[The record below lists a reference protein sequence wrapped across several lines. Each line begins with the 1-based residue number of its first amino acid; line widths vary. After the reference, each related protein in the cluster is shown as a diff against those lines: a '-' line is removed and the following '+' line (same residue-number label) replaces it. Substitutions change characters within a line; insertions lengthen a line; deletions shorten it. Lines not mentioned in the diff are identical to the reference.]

1 MKKMLRIAAAL
12 AALLAMT
19 NFIGCKNDDDEESG
33 NGLENTYW
41 AMEDFSLDVVENVS
55 LTFKNV
61 GYVHIEDSSKGSVYA
76 ADVESLD
83 YSTMDLT
90 KTNSVDISYS
100 SEKQSFTYVVEGS
113 KITVT
118 SKYTDDDG
126 KEKTEIIE
134 GTLAADK
141 KSFTTKYTDDDGK
154 EVSETYTRIDK
165 APAKATLVIT
175 VTGGSTGGTTGG
187 ETGTTTGFENTYWV
201 CEDVSYENSGVK
213 ITLKNTQYI
222 HIGDSTS
229 GSAYIANVEDYL
241 KGDVVAGTHSVSY
254 PDKGVEFT
262 YTVEGSNVTIKMG
275 EETISAV
282 IAADK
287 NSFTITDGSETHEY
301 TKVAAAPTEA
311 TVTVEVTAAPSTGVN
326 AAWDFN
332 VASLTAVGLDLTNKV
347 KPNADKEIAV
357 TSGSGATLTLLAQTG
372 KSLKIQSAETG
383 GLNVGAGSAE
393 TEVLSITVEGAC
405 TLKFNGKGSSGAT
418 FATTKPN
425 SFSVNGTK
433 VYERASADETSYQD
447 FTYSITEAGTY
458 KIAASGM
465 IFTALT
471 CE

>member
-19 NFIGCKNDDDEESG
+19 NFIGCKNDDDDDGDETVAVTE
-33 NGLENTYW
+33 
-41 AMEDFSLDVVENVS
+41 V
-55 LTFKNV
+55 
-61 GYVHIEDSSKGSVYA
+61 
-76 ADVESLD
+76 
-83 YSTMDLT
+83 
-90 KTNSVDISYS
+90 
-100 SEKQSFTYVVEGS
+100 
-113 KITVT
+113 KITSTVKEVTAGETITLEATVSPENAT
-118 SKYTDDDG
+118 SKTVTWTSDNNEVATVKDGVVTGVKAGEATITASAGGKTDTV
-126 KEKTEIIE
+126 KVTVK
-134 GTLAADK
+134 AAAT
-141 KSFTTKYTDDDGK
+141 SGG
-154 EVSETYTRIDK
+154 ETGGSGSGE
-165 APAKATLVIT
+165 
-175 VTGGSTGGTTGG
+175 TGGSTGGTTGG

-201 CEDVSYENSGVK
+201 LKEVSYENSGVK
-213 ITLKNTQYI
+213 ITLKNAQYI

-275 EETISAV
+275 EETVSAV
-282 IAADK
+282 IVGE

-332 VASLTAVGLDLTNKV
+332 VASLTAAGLTTTAA
-347 KPNADKEIAV
+347 KPGADKEIAV
-357 TSGSGATLTLLAQTG
+357 TSGSGATLTLLAQNG
-372 KSLKIQSAETG
+372 KSLKIQNAETG
-383 GLNVGAGSAE
+383 GLNVGAGSSE
-393 TEVLSITVEGAC
+393 TEVLSITVEDAC
-405 TLKFNGKGSSGAT
+405 TLKFNCKGSSGST
-418 FATTKPN
+418 FSTTKPN

-433 VYERASADETSYQD
+433 VYERASADETSYQE
-447 FTYSITEAGTY
+447 FTYPITEAGTY

>member
-19 NFIGCKNDDDEESG
+19 NFIGCKNDDDDDGDETVAVTE
-33 NGLENTYW
+33 
-41 AMEDFSLDVVENVS
+41 V
-55 LTFKNV
+55 
-61 GYVHIEDSSKGSVYA
+61 
-76 ADVESLD
+76 
-83 YSTMDLT
+83 
-90 KTNSVDISYS
+90 
-100 SEKQSFTYVVEGS
+100 
-113 KITVT
+113 KITSTVKEVTAGETITLEATVLPENAT
-118 SKYTDDDG
+118 SKTVTWTSDNNEVATVKDG
-126 KEKTEIIE
+126 VVTGVKAGEATITASAGGKTA
-134 GTLAADK
+134 TVKVTVKAA
-141 KSFTTKYTDDDGK
+141 
-154 EVSETYTRIDK
+154 
-165 APAKATLVIT
+165 ATSGGE
-175 VTGGSTGGTTGG
+175 TGGSGSGETGG

-201 CEDVSYENSGVK
+201 CEEVSHENSGVK
-213 ITLKNTQYI
+213 ITLKNAQYI

-241 KGDVVAGTHSVSY
+241 KGDVVAGTYSVSY

-275 EETISAV
+275 EETITAV

-287 NSFTITDGSETHEY
+287 NSFSITEGSEPHAF

-311 TVTVEVTAAPSTGVN
+311 TVTVEATAAPSTGVN

-332 VASLTAVGLDLTNKV
+332 VVSLTAVGLDLTNKV
-347 KPNADKEIAV
+347 KPTADKEIAV

-372 KSLKIQSAETG
+372 ASLKIQNAETG
-383 GLNVGAGSAE
+383 GLNVGAGSKE

-405 TLKFNGKGSSGAT
+405 TLKINGKGSSGST
-418 FATTKPN
+418 FVTTKPN

-433 VYERASADETSYQD
+433 VYERASADETAYQD

-465 IFTALT
+465 IFAALT